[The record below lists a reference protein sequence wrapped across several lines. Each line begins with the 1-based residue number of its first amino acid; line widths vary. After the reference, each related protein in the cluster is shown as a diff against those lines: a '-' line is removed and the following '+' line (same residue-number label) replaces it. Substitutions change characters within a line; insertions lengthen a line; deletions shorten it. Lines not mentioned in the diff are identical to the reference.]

1 MPAFLILPASGE
13 RPPWTLIVGRG
24 FVGWLPLLPFRGAD
38 RTEHRLSS
46 CDGPPPGRHPPGDL
60 TWVICVDE
68 DRIVEMRA
76 YFDGGLV
83 EELFR
88 TTER

>member
-1 MPAFLILPASGE
+1 M
-13 RPPWTLIVGRG
+13 
-24 FVGWLPLLPFRGAD
+24 
-38 RTEHRLSS
+38 
-46 CDGPPPGRHPPGDL
+46 
-60 TWVICVDE
+60 DE

-88 TTER
+88 TTALMTRTAGLTNLYSAKCLEVAFSEVRRYRRYPSG

>member
-1 MPAFLILPASGE
+1 
-13 RPPWTLIVGRG
+13 
-24 FVGWLPLLPFRGAD
+24 
-38 RTEHRLSS
+38 
-46 CDGPPPGRHPPGDL
+46 
-60 TWVICVDE
+60 VDE

>member
-1 MPAFLILPASGE
+1 M
-13 RPPWTLIVGRG
+13 
-24 FVGWLPLLPFRGAD
+24 
-38 RTEHRLSS
+38 
-46 CDGPPPGRHPPGDL
+46 